1 MIHPL
6 LPRRGVV
13 AAIALL
19 VPVAGARAQ
28 AYRGLLPL
36 LIDLPGWTGAPPE
49 GVDLTPQGVAA
60 VSASREYERG
70 DAELTALIGVGPTF
84 APFQALGS
92 FQVQTPDHAMRSRT
106 IDGFRVF
113 TTSIAPARAGSV
125 MVAVDPSSTRPTG
138 FMLQYEGISTDQA
151 VALARRFDWR
161 TMQARLRN
169 LR

>member
-1 MIHPL
+1 MDRTL
-6 LPRRGVV
+6 QRRGFL
-13 AAIALL
+13 AAVALL
-19 VPVAGARAQ
+19 APMRPADAQ
-28 AYRGLLPL
+28 AYRSLMPL

-60 VSASREYERG
+60 VTASREYERG
-70 DAELTALIGVGPTF
+70 DAELNAMIGIGPTF

-92 FQVQTPDHAMRSRT
+92 FQVQTQDHAMRSRT

-113 TTSIAPARAGSV
+113 TTSIAPARAGTV
-125 MVAVDPSSTRPTG
+125 MVAVDPASTRPNG
-138 FMLQYEGISTDQA
+138 FMLQYEGVSTDQA

-161 TMQARLRN
+161 AMQARLRN